1 MTGINVIIKQSM
13 KTKINLIDEIALLLR
28 KTSECGSSY
37 YLTVNDK
44 VERKVIIRV
53 SDHNG
58 RKSYKENQ
66 DDVIS
71 FITKNVVPDNP
82 LFQIPEIDK
91 LPNEFVIDG
100 EDMEIKIGNILDKFE
115 IEADAVYRE
124 LLTPSLFTSKIEK
137 KEANVLTLESARKIK
152 GKRIAWMYYG
162 DRANYLK
169 VEEMVVGDIVSS
181 LDYNETQVCEG
192 FKSRSDYWRSY
203 MTAKQL
209 QREKDMLI
217 LLNADGT
224 DSFIRCHMDGWKDF
238 FNEPTFTCSDEDRE
252 VYYVIID

>member
-1 MTGINVIIKQSM
+1 M
-13 KTKINLIDEIALLLR
+13 KTRIDLIDEIASLLR

-37 YLTVNDK
+37 YLTVNNK
-44 VERKVIIRV
+44 VERKFIIRV

-58 RKSYKENQ
+58 RKNYKNYKENQ

-71 FITKNVVPDNP
+71 FITKNVIPNN
-82 LFQIPEIDK
+82 LLRIPEIDK

-100 EDMEIKIGNILDKFE
+100 DDIEAKINNILDKFE
-115 IEADAVYRE
+115 IETDAVYRE
-124 LLTPSLFTSKIEK
+124 LLTPGLFTIKIENGD
-137 KEANVLTLESARKIK
+137 AHVLTVEEAKAIK
-152 GKRIAWMYYG
+152 GKKIAWMHFG
-162 DRANYLK
+162 DRDNRLV
-169 VEEMVVGDIVSS
+169 VEEMVVGDIATS

-203 MTAKQL
+203 MTAMQL
-209 QREKDMLI
+209 QRTKDTLI

-224 DSFIRCHMDGWKDF
+224 DSFTRCHMDSWKDF